1 MTSTANELRLMMNLY
16 QPSVKLLRKTRVGA
30 RLRRHYDTPHTPLD
44 RLIAAGAGDL
54 AKVRALQQLRGPPG
68 SVRPC

>member
-1 MTSTANELRLMMNLY
+1 MMNLY

-44 RLIAAGAGDL
+44 RLIASGAGDP
-54 AKVRALQQLRGPPG
+54 AKVRAFQQLRARLDPF
-68 SVRPC
+68 RPC

>member
-44 RLIAAGAGDL
+44 RLIAAGRRRSG
-54 AKVRALQQLRGPPG
+54 
-68 SVRPC
+68 